1 MAPSHVDGLCSKCGL
16 SGHHAIYCHPAG
28 RKKSTRSCHFRN
40 SKAKPPTVALGHAKH
55 VDVTKARKDPTIVMG
70 TLLVNSVPASVL
82 FDSGA
87 SHSFVSEAFALK
99 KELPLERMYSPL
111 VVSSPGSKWETSM
124 IAHNNRIKIGGL
136 VFSHGPQGNY

>member
-28 RKKSTRSCHFRN
+28 RKKSTRSHHFRN
-40 SKAKPPTVALGHAKH
+40 SMAKSPTVALGHANH
-55 VDVTKARKDPTIVMG
+55 IDVTKARKDPAIMMG

-87 SHSFVSEAFALK
+87 SQSFESDAFALK
-99 KELPLERMYSPL
+99 QEL
-111 VVSSPGSKWETSM
+111 
-124 IAHNNRIKIGGL
+124 
-136 VFSHGPQGNY
+136 